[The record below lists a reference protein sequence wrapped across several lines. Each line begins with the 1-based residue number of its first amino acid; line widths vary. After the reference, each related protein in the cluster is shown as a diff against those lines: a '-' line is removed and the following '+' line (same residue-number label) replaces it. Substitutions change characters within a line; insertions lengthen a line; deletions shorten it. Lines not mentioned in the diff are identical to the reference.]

1 MTYFPGSSVFP
12 ETHGPQSV
20 CFPSLAPATFPG
32 NTIDTIRSLLWSSY
46 KSSSYKWL
54 SQGVARFENNFNI
67 VSVRYTCELSRDTSY
82 GDTLPHTVV
91 GVCGEFQRTG
101 RFLQRGI

>member
-67 VSVRYTCELSRDTSY
+67 VSVRYTCELSRDNSY
-82 GDTLPHTVV
+82 IYVRYRK
-91 GVCGEFQRTG
+91 RTEWLHLL
-101 RFLQRGI
+101 RKKNNSL